1 MAEQCKYM
9 KNDKPCQAYAIHGS
23 KYCFAHDPANAKKR
37 AEARKRGGLNRRVIK
52 RTKHKYHPIKSI
64 KDVNEILESAINEA
78 RSLEI
83 SQSNLRTLAYLCQ
96 IALKGQETGSL
107 EERINAMEKLIEK
120 GGSTKWI
127 EKHVSVD

>member
-37 AEARKRGGLNRRVIK
+37 AEARKKGGLNRRVIK
-52 RTKHKYHPIKSI
+52 RTDHEYHAISSI
-64 KDVNEILESAINEA
+64 KDINAILESAINEA
-78 RSLEI
+78 RSLES
-83 SQSNLRTLAYLCQ
+83 SQSQLRVLAYLCQ
-96 IALKGQETGSL
+96 IALKGQEAGSL

-120 GGSTKWI
+120 K
-127 EKHVSVD
+127 EVQNE